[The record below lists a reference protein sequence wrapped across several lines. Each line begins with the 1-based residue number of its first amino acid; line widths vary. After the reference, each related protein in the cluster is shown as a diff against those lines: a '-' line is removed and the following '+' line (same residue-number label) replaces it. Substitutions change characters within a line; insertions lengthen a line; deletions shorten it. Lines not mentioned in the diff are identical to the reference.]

1 MKKTQNDQNLYRN
14 GFTLIELLVVIAIIA
29 ILASILFPVFAR
41 ARENARRASCTSNV
55 KQIMLGIMQYT
66 QDNDEKFPI
75 LYGYDPDT
83 WAWTNA
89 WYVNIQPYVKSTQL
103 FKCPSD
109 SSTAPSPVT
118 GAVTP
123 EGFVVSYGA
132 NQLSLSI
139 GQGAPAIVSHSTFVA
154 PSSTVMV
161 SDAGLV
167 PDGDNGTVQSTSPVR
182 NGGLRLLTYA
192 EWGVA
197 GNADTV
203 GPSQRHMET
212 GIVGF
217 ADGHVKAL
225 RPNTWYYNQSWQMNP
240 ACSSKTGVSPCF

>member
-1 MKKTQNDQNLYRN
+1 MKKTKNDQNLYRN

-75 LYGYDPDT
+75 LYSYNTDDVLEHV
-83 WAWTNA
+83 
-89 WYVNIQPYVKSTQL
+89 WYIGIQPYVKSAQL

-109 SSTAPSPVT
+109 SSTTVSHLT
-118 GAVTP
+118 DAVISP

-132 NQLSLSI
+132 NER
-139 GQGAPAIVSHSTFVA
+139 AFTWPALGRVISQATFVA
-154 PSSTVMV
+154 PSLTVMV

-167 PDGDNGTVQSTSPVR
+167 PDSDGTVHSTSPVR
-182 NGGLRLLTYA
+182 DGGMRLLA
-192 EWGVA
+192 EPTSGIA
-197 GNADTV
+197 GNIHLT
-203 GPSQRHMET
+203 GPSQRHLET

-225 RPNTWYYNQSWQMNP
+225 RPNKWYWSSSWQLEP
-240 ACSSKTGVSPCF
+240 TCSEKTNAGLCW